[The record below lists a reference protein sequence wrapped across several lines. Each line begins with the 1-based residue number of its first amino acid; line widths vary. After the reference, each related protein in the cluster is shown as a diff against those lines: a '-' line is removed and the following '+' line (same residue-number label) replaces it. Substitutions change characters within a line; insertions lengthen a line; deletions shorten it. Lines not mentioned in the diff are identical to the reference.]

1 MYNFDRV
8 TNNMVCAGNLNVGGV
23 GTCIGD
29 GGGPLVVPK
38 LELVKEW
45 VMKSTKIFSKN
56 SHNTYGWGSLLKFGF
71 SEKATKFEKI
81 FIVLLTR
88 VSCSVCATVYLSR
101 SRHRFFLKIV

>member
-1 MYNFDRV
+1 
-8 TNNMVCAGNLNVGGV
+8 MVCAGNLNVGGV

-71 SEKATKFEKI
+71 SEKATKFEKNIHRTFDKSVVFYGHNSVFVKKSTKI
-81 FIVLLTR
+81 FQNKCGQVVLYKL
-88 VSCSVCATVYLSR
+88 
-101 SRHRFFLKIV
+101 